1 MNEKNRDSKTSIAV
15 LATATTVLGLAF
27 PVLAITVRHAASA
40 IQFALALTCVAA
52 LVTRPWRQ
60 LRLRRGQGA
69 AVAWI
74 FGAWPL
80 LVGGHM
86 LLNGYF
92 DGPALERA
100 LRFALAAMALCVLT
114 HLRATPLRRIGTA
127 FALGAIGSVYVA
139 LESCWHALPG
149 QLLQCRASN
158 GFTNPVPFGGMA
170 LTLGMCALAS
180 LRFEFPHLS
189 RLDRIVR
196 AVGAACGL
204 LACGLSQTRGAWI
217 AAPVLLIIAAAPWHA
232 TWRAHLRPAGH
243 FVLIPLVALLVSA
256 IAIFGDTFM
265 LRFHEAMSDVAAYR
279 QGATHSSIGAR
290 LEMWRTATDI
300 WRQEPWFGAGAGQ
313 WPQALAQQEAK
324 GLADSYIKGFSHPH
338 NDYLQMLTESG
349 IAGLALL
356 LATYAT
362 PAAYAWQRRHATDTC
377 TAMSAHMCILVCTA
391 IAIFSLTESM
401 LQIKFQVA
409 FFSCL
414 MSLCLAGALA
424 PCDTPAAAGKP
435 PAI

>member
-1 MNEKNRDSKTSIAV
+1 MTEKNRDSKTSIAV

-170 LTLGMCALAS
+170 LTL
-180 LRFEFPHLS
+180 E
-189 RLDRIVR
+189 
-196 AVGAACGL
+196 CG
-204 LACGLSQTRGAWI
+204 QHEDP
-217 AAPVLLIIAAAPWHA
+217 AAPDFA
-232 TWRAHLRPAGH
+232 WRAIRNTLAHLGLTDETPPPARSDCE
-243 FVLIPLVALLVSA
+243 LLKLVEVIDRLHA
-256 IAIFGDTFM
+256 GDTFARPWASFDPVSAGE
-265 LRFHEAMSDVAAYR
+265 L
-279 QGATHSSIGAR
+279 IGTREDGSEVRAR
-290 LEMWRTATDI
+290 RD
-300 WRQEPWFGAGAGQ
+300 
-313 WPQALAQQEAK
+313 
-324 GLADSYIKGFSHPH
+324 GFIVFP
-338 NDYLQMLTESG
+338 NP
-349 IAGLALL
+349 A
-356 LATYAT
+356 AT
-362 PAAYAWQRRHATDTC
+362 PGNEWFYFAQRSERVLH
-377 TAMSAHMCILVCTA
+377 
-391 IAIFSLTESM
+391 
-401 LQIKFQVA
+401 
-409 FFSCL
+409 
-414 MSLCLAGALA
+414 G
-424 PCDTPAAAGKP
+424 
-435 PAI
+435 